1 MSQSILITLDE
12 LKKIKLN
19 ESQLKLVVYLID
31 YYMVN
36 EKKKPRGL
44 QTLRKKCEYLLGYE
58 VVTNQWFTVMD
69 LEFYCQ

>member
-19 ESQLKLVVYLID
+19 EGQLKLVVYLID

-58 VVTNQWFTVMD
+58 VVTN
-69 LEFYCQ
+69 